1 MEEID
6 HYIVLGLVTGE
17 EGSKLTEKEISTAY
31 RKKAIELHPDKNLN
45 DPDAPAK
52 FQKLRVSYEILKDPK
67 ARKEFDDLLR
77 VRREKK
83 VRDKQFDA
91 KRRRMMSDLEERE
104 RASFV
109 DPEKKARDE
118 EEAIMKKLAE
128 EIARIKASL
137 AKKPV
142 FEKEERRE
150 NVGGVGGVALD
161 KSKVLKVSW
170 EKGDSEYSASRL
182 RELFEEFGDVE
193 DVVIKGSKKKS
204 SCSSALVVMG
214 SKEDAV
220 AATGVMIGDLSNPL
234 LVLPLEPT
242 KAMPS
247 VRAQAPVERDE
258 APMGNVVGAGFQAF
272 EDSVLDKLRKA
283 AEKQKTNKK
292 ET

>member
-1 MEEID
+1 MED
-6 HYIVLGLVTGE
+6 HYSVLGLVSGE
-17 EGSKLTEKEISTAY
+17 EASKLTEQEISSAY
-31 RKKAIELHPDKNLN
+31 RKKARESHPDKNLN

-52 FQKLRVSYEILKDPK
+52 FQKLRLSYEILKDPR

-118 EEAIMKKLAE
+118 EEEIMRKLAG
-128 EIARIKASL
+128 EIARVKAMF
-137 AKKPV
+137 AKSPV
-142 FEKEERRE
+142 FPKDEKKE
-150 NVGGVGGVALD
+150 NMGGGGGDGSGVALD
-161 KSKVLKVSW
+161 RCKVLKVSW
-170 EKGDSEYSASRL
+170 EKGFSEYSASRL

-193 DVVIKGSKKKS
+193 DVVIKSSKKKG
-204 SCSSALVVMG
+204 SAIVVMR

-234 LVLPLEPT
+234 LVLPLQPVNPT
-242 KAMPS
+242 PS
-247 VRAQAPVERDE
+247 VRAQAPLERDE
-258 APMGNVVGAGFQAF
+258 ALAANVVGAGFQAF
-272 EDSVLDKLRKA
+272 EDSILDKVRKA
-283 AEKQKTNKK
+283 AEKQKLEKK
-292 ET
+292 T

>member
-150 NVGGVGGVALD
+150 NVGGVALD

-193 DVVIKGSKKKS
+193 DVVIKGPKKKS

-242 KAMPS
+242 KPMPS